1 MNVEGHLWTV
11 GGYLRRRWQTVA
23 PPGAREW
30 ETQVDDP
37 RVGLVHISGQFT
49 ELDEDGPLLL
59 VVHGLGG
66 CSESSY
72 AVRAARCAVAER
84 LSCLRINLRGA
95 DRSGEDVYHAGLTA
109 DLHAAVA
116 SPEIARFQQ
125 ILVLGYSLGGHV
137 ALRFAVETSDP
148 RVRAAVAVC
157 SPLLLAPGARAIDS
171 PSAWIYRR
179 YLLANLVE
187 CYEKVAAR
195 KPVPAPLAEVC
206 RLRKIEQFDDRVV
219 APRHGFAGAQDYYAQ
234 ASVGTVLDGLAR
246 PAMLVASESDP
257 MVPPA
262 AVRPILDG
270 RPPLE
275 VRWVEGGGH
284 LGFDS
289 QLDLGIEG
297 AKGLEGQVLAW
308 LTQYV

>member
-1 MNVEGHLWTV
+1 MNVKGHLSTV
-11 GGYLRRRWQTVA
+11 GGYLRRRWQTVT
-23 PPGAREW
+23 PPPVREW
-30 ETQVDDP
+30 GAQIDDP
-37 RVGLVHISGQFT
+37 RMGPVRISGQFT
-49 ELDEDGPLLL
+49 ELDGDGPLLL

-66 CSESSY
+66 YSESTY
-72 AVRAARCAVAER
+72 AVRAAASAVGAR

-95 DRSGEDVYHAGLTA
+95 DRRGEDVYHAGLTA

-116 SPEIARFQQ
+116 SPELARFQQ

-137 ALRFAVETSDP
+137 GLRFAVETSDP
-148 RVRAAVAVC
+148 RVRATVAVC

-171 PSAWIYRR
+171 PAGWLYRR

-187 CYEKVAAR
+187 CYEKLAAR
-195 KPVPAPLAEVC
+195 KPVPTPLAEVR
-206 RLRKIEQFDDRVV
+206 RLRKIEQFDDLVV
-219 APRHGFAGAQDYYAQ
+219 APRYGFADAQDYYAQ

-246 PAMLVASESDP
+246 PALLVASETDP

-262 AVRPILDG
+262 AVRPVLDG

-275 VRWVEGGGH
+275 VKWVEEGGH

-297 AKGLEGQVLAW
+297 EKGLEGQVLAW
-308 LTQYV
+308 MTRHL

>member
-1 MNVEGHLWTV
+1 MEGHLWTV
-11 GGYLRRRWQTVA
+11 GGYLRRRWQTVT
-23 PPGAREW
+23 PPPAREW
-30 ETQVDDP
+30 GAQIDDP
-37 RVGLVHISGQFT
+37 RVGPVRISGQFT

-66 CSESSY
+66 HSESTY
-72 AVRAARCAVAER
+72 AVRAAASAVAAR

-95 DRSGEDVYHAGLTA
+95 DRRGEDVYHAGLTA

-116 SPEIARFQQ
+116 SPELARFQQ

-137 ALRFAVETSDP
+137 GLRFAVETSDP
-148 RVRAAVAVC
+148 RVRAATAVC

-171 PSAWIYRR
+171 PAGWLYRR

-195 KPVPAPLAEVC
+195 RPVPAPLAEVR
-206 RLRKIEQFDDRVV
+206 RLRKIEHFDDLVV
-219 APRHGFAGAQDYYAQ
+219 APRHGFADAQDYYAQ

-246 PAMLVASESDP
+246 PALLVASETDP

-262 AVRPILDG
+262 AVRPVLDG

-275 VRWVEGGGH
+275 VKWVEEGGH

-297 AKGLEGQVLAW
+297 EKGLEGQVLAW
-308 LTQYV
+308 MTRHL

>member
-1 MNVEGHLWTV
+1 V
-11 GGYLRRRWQTVA
+11 GPVR
-23 PPGAREW
+23 
-30 ETQVDDP
+30 
-37 RVGLVHISGQFT
+37 ISGQFT

-66 CSESSY
+66 HSESTY
-72 AVRAARCAVAER
+72 AVRAAASAVAAR

-95 DRSGEDVYHAGLTA
+95 DRRGEDVYHAGLTA

-116 SPEIARFQQ
+116 SPELARFQQ

-137 ALRFAVETSDP
+137 GLRFAVETSDP
-148 RVRAAVAVC
+148 RVRAATAVC

-171 PSAWIYRR
+171 PAGWLYRR

-195 KPVPAPLAEVC
+195 RPVPAPLAEVR
-206 RLRKIEQFDDRVV
+206 RLRKIEHFDDLVV
-219 APRHGFAGAQDYYAQ
+219 APRHGFADAQDYYAQ
-234 ASVGTVLDGLAR
+234 ASVGTVLDGLSR
-246 PAMLVASESDP
+246 PALLVVSESDP

-262 AVRPILDG
+262 AVRPVLDG

-275 VRWVEGGGH
+275 VKWVEEGGH

-297 AKGLEGQVLAW
+297 EKGLEGQVLAW
-308 LTQYV
+308 MTRHL

>member
-11 GGYLRRRWQTVA
+11 GGYLRRRWQTVT
-23 PPGAREW
+23 PPRARVW
-30 ETQVDDP
+30 GTQIDDP
-37 RVGLVHISGQFT
+37 RVGSVHISGQFT

-66 CSESSY
+66 CSESTY
-72 AVRAARCAVAER
+72 VVRAATCAVAEG

-109 DLHAAVA
+109 DLHAAAA
-116 SPEIARFQQ
+116 SPELARFHQ

-148 RVRAAVAVC
+148 RVRAVVAVC
-157 SPLLLAPGARAIDS
+157 SPLLLAAGARAIDS
-171 PSAWIYRR
+171 PAAWIYRR

-195 KPVPAPLAEVC
+195 KPVPAPLAEVR
-206 RLRKIEQFDDRVV
+206 RLRKIEQFDDLVV
-219 APRHGFAGAQDYYAQ
+219 APRHGFTDAQDYYAQ
-234 ASVGTVLDGLAR
+234 ASVGPVLDALAR

-275 VRWVEGGGH
+275 VKWVEGGGH

-289 QLDLGIEG
+289 RLDLGIEG

-308 LTQYV
+308 LTRHL